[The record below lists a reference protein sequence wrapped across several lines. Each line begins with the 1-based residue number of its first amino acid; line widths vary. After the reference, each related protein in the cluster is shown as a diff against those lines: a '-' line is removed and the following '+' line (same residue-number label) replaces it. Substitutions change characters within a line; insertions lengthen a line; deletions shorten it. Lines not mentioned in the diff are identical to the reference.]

1 MKAHIGVD
9 SRTKV
14 IHAVVATAAN
24 VLDSHCLPDLL
35 HGEETRVWGDS
46 AYQGQGEVIREHA
59 PKAKDFTNRRY
70 RYKDR
75 EDDVERAKNKTKSSV
90 RAKVEHPFHVIKR
103 IFGFTKTRYK
113 GLEKNAHRLFVTCA
127 LTNLYMVR
135 RRLLRLSWA

>member
-1 MKAHIGVD
+1 MFSITCEAPIRGWL
-9 SRTKV
+9 TF
-14 IHAVVATAAN
+14 A
-24 VLDSHCLPDLL
+24 
-35 HGEETRVWGDS
+35 
-46 AYQGQGEVIREHA
+46 EV
-59 PKAKDFTNRRY
+59 P
-70 RYKDR
+70 
-75 EDDVERAKNKTKSSV
+75 KTKSSV